1 MLLNFSCS
9 YFWLQGWIPSHGK
22 QQLLWRSSRV
32 SGYGA
37 FLHIQPAPSWLCSTA
52 WPQLLHDALSSCD
65 ETLTLKLLRQLC
77 KPWLHYRWFV
87 QVTLSSSWI
96 RAAYTR
102 EMCNDPI
109 TQTAREALF
118 LPPMSHCFPS
128 FLALP
133 RGKTVTSCTFS
144 DSDSPTCNSYPKSSD
159 KHVQNRKSTFKI
171 TSTPFRPVTQPS
183 FTHTSGKMWPQ
194 DKSPWWS
201 CRPLHRRFT
210 ICWSSHFPQKVS
222 DQKAMGSWWVKT
234 LQCLSLNLFLSLP
247 VTD

>member
-9 YFWLQGWIPSHGK
+9 YFWLQGWIPPCRK

-37 FLHIQPAPSWLCSTA
+37 FLHIQPAPSWLCRAA
-52 WPQLLHDALSSCD
+52 WPQLLHDVLSSRH
-65 ETLTLKLLRQLC
+65 ETLTLEAIRLLC

-96 RAAYTR
+96 RVAHRR

-109 TQTAREALF
+109 TRTVQEALF

-133 RGKTVTSCTFS
+133 RDKTVTSCTFS

-159 KHVQNRKSTFKI
+159 KHVQNSPHSRSLLHHSDQWHNPHSLTPQVRCGHRTNPPDEAADPCIKDST
-171 TSTPFRPVTQPS
+171 SAGA
-183 FTHTSGKMWPQ
+183 HTS
-194 DKSPWWS
+194 
-201 CRPLHRRFT
+201 HRRCQT
-210 ICWSSHFPQKVS
+210 RRQQVP
-222 DQKAMGSWWVKT
+222 GG
-234 LQCLSLNLFLSLP
+234 
-247 VTD
+247 